1 MDRIFGIDV
10 GGTQV
15 KARAFAADGTVL
27 ASHQVSLESSEKGPQ
42 RVREALEILSR
53 ECGQS
58 PDGIGIAA
66 PGMAA
71 RDESCI
77 AFLPESKVKL
87 EGLRW
92 AEFLNVEVPVRVL
105 NDAHAALL
113 GECWQ
118 GAARDYDNALLI
130 TLGTGV
136 GGAILWEGQLFR
148 GHLGRAGH
156 FGHLCLDPDGE
167 PGLFGMPGS
176 LEDFIGEQTVQART
190 RGKFASTRDLVQ
202 AVEAG
207 DAEADAIWRRSLER
221 LACGLGS
228 LINILD
234 PEAIIIG
241 GGMARAGDTLFRPL
255 QEALDQLEWCPTG
268 VGVKL
273 VPAELGEWSGAC
285 GAAFRVREN
294 PSREKPV

>member
-15 KARAFAADGTVL
+15 KARAFTADGTVL

-42 RVREALEILSR
+42 RVREAIEILSR
-53 ECGQS
+53 ECGRS
-58 PDGIGIAA
+58 PEGIGIAA

-71 RDESCI
+71 QDESCI
-77 AFLPESKVKL
+77 AYLPESKVKL
-87 EGLRW
+87 EGLQW
-92 AEFLNVEVPVRVL
+92 ADFLDVEVPVRVL

-113 GECWQ
+113 GERWL
-118 GAARDYDNALLI
+118 GAAQKFDNALLL

-156 FGHLCLDPDGE
+156 FGHLCLSPDGE

-176 LEDFIGEQTVQART
+176 LEDCIGDQTIQART
-190 RGKFASTRDLVQ
+190 GSKYASTRDLVE

-207 DAEADAIWRRSLER
+207 DAEADAIWRRSLKL

-234 PEAIIIG
+234 PEAIILG
-241 GGMARAGDTLFRPL
+241 GGIARAGETLFRPL
-255 QEALDQLEWCPTG
+255 QEALDSVEWRPTG

-285 GAAFRVREN
+285 GAAFRVREAT
-294 PSREKPV
+294 P